1 MNDKLE
7 QIKTYSQYL
16 KLGGIK
22 QALDQ
27 IITQAQKKQYSYIE
41 FCLDLF
47 EAEVKHRM
55 DKDLQRRIK
64 AARLPLNYNLDK
76 YDFSYD
82 NGLTKMQL
90 NQLREVRWL
99 EQNYNLILMGPP
111 GVGKTFIAAG
121 LCYDAIVKGYKA
133 YFRSIEQIGTM
144 LKMKEFTKTS
154 ENEYKRIIKAHLLVI
169 DDIMLMALSKQEAVK
184 LFYLIDQLFE
194 KASFI
199 ITTNKNPQ
207 QWAKL
212 IDDEVL
218 TTAILDRLLYRCE
231 TIKLNGKSYRILNR
245 KSIFNS

>member
-1 MNDKLE
+1 
-7 QIKTYSQYL
+7 
-16 KLGGIK
+16 
-22 QALDQ
+22 
-27 IITQAQKKQYSYIE
+27 
-41 FCLDLF
+41 
-47 EAEVKHRM
+47 
-55 DKDLQRRIK
+55 
-64 AARLPLNYNLDK
+64 
-76 YDFSYD
+76 
-82 NGLTKMQL
+82 
-90 NQLREVRWL
+90 
-99 EQNYNLILMGPP
+99 
-111 GVGKTFIAAG
+111 

-133 YFRSIEQIGTM
+133 YFRTIEQIGTM